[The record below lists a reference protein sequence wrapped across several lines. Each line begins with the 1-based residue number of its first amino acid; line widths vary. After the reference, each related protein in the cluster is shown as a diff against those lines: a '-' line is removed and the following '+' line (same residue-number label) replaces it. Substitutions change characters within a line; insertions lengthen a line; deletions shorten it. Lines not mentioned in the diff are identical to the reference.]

1 VFTQVNKPG
10 PLASPQAHNHKA
22 FIIRL
27 LNVTAIPPVD
37 AGVLTSIFG
46 LSLVPRSGNEVG
58 SHSGESG

>member
-1 VFTQVNKPG
+1 MFTQVSKPG
-10 PLASPQAHNHKA
+10 PLASPQAKA

-46 LSLVPRSGNEVG
+46 LSLVPRSGYEIG

>member
-1 VFTQVNKPG
+1 MFTQVSKPG
-10 PLASPQAHNHKA
+10 PLASPQAKA

-27 LNVTAIPPVD
+27 LNVTSIPPVD